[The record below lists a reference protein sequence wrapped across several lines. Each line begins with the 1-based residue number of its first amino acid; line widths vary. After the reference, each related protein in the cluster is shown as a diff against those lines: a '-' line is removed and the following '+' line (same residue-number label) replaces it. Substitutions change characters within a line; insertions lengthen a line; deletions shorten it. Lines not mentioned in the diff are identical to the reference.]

1 MPQKTIPF
9 LFKSLSKLANLV
21 DLRLYIYFEV
31 ASQNQNQEIA
41 NENAENDID
50 LSSAPLSTVR
60 FVSLY
65 GGIASH
71 KQMLTLQPGL
81 TFPNLSEIRI
91 ALSLYGCPDC
101 DYELV
106 GTASAEKREE
116 CYRQMVTPW
125 IQQCP
130 LLKQAYVFN
139 VQIPLSNGLTQ
150 TQVYMINND

>member
-1 MPQKTIPF
+1 MPQRTLPF
-9 LFKSLSKLANLV
+9 LFKSLSNLSNLV

-31 ASQNQNQEIA
+31 SSENNHLRIA
-41 NENAENDID
+41 NENDDNDID
-50 LSSAPLSTVR
+50 LSSVPLSNVK

-71 KQMLTLQPGL
+71 KQMLTLKPGK

-91 ALSLYGCPDC
+91 ALSLYGCPEC
-101 DYELV
+101 DYELI
-106 GTASAEKREE
+106 GTVSPEKREE
-116 CYRQMVTPW
+116 CYRQMVAPW

-130 LLKQAYVFN
+130 FLKQAYVFN

-150 TQVYMINND
+150 TQIYMINNE